1 MNLMFTQT
9 QDQALLAFVIQEAA
23 KVANESG
30 KWVGRTAVQKIM
42 YFLGVRGVSTNYKF
56 DIYHYGPFCEQIL
69 WDIDLLM
76 ADGVIEDKSMN
87 TEKFSNYSHGQS
99 IDELIN
105 LHKSRIDAIQNDV
118 REIVRAL
125 VPLKPD
131 ELELTSTLDFI
142 YRQQRATG
150 TTENLKDAVI
160 SRFQQV
166 KKDKFPVE
174 LVAGT
179 YDAMVNAHLVRA

>member
-1 MNLMFTQT
+1 MSLMFTQT

-23 KVANESG
+23 KVANESKG
-30 KWVGRTAVQKIM
+30 YVGRTAVQKIM

-76 ADGVIEDKSMN
+76 ADGVIEDHSQKA
-87 TEKFSNYSHGQS
+87 KFSNYVSGGT

-105 LHKSRIDAIQNDV
+105 IHKQKIDEIQNDV
-118 REIVRAL
+118 RKVVKTL
-125 VPLKPD
+125 VPLKPN
-131 ELELTSTLDFI
+131 ELELIATLDYI

-150 TTENLKDAVI
+150 TKENLKDAVI
-160 SRFQQV
+160 SRFQEV
-166 KKDKFPVE
+166 KKDKFPID
-174 LVAGT
+174 LINNT
-179 YDAMVNAHLVRA
+179 YDAMADAHLVRA